1 MGSLVAGASRGQFLL
16 IKLSQW
22 QRFDWLVVLMALA
35 FLHSVTWGATISR
48 VGFFTDEWELFGIL
62 HFVPHNLFDDILRVL
77 QHERFTVRPLLACL
91 LGALYYCFGD
101 QPYGYHFLNQIV
113 EIFGAFFLYLA
124 VAQLTKLKLPAFISA
139 VFFLLYPNHDISHYH
154 VTAISAQI
162 ALSLFTLTFYLF
174 VLGVQRDDK
183 RCLCLALV
191 LYGLSLPIYE
201 LGLPLFVLLAAA
213 AVWVYC
219 LQRGFSLRKSVIR
232 AAYLCLPYLFLVAIF
247 VLFRMVL
254 LPTIGS
260 STVYKSG
267 FQIDHVVSVFREGM
281 MVSVL
286 PPAFLHFC
294 GKAYE
299 AVLAGLSRTLCWQL
313 LLVTLLMILPL
324 VAAGEKQIESLI
336 HNRKT
341 LVVLMAFGL
350 LAVLVGYTPYALA
363 PDYLPVLDSG
373 YNRINQASSIGASL
387 FLASLL
393 CLFYCVLK
401 TLLATTH
408 KAVPALV
415 LASTVAALVNLF
427 ILADWQYSKAWMAST
442 AMQNRIIS
450 QVRQFAPAIKASRTL
465 ILTGTPRYVLWA
477 PLFDSVWD
485 FQSMLRIVLNDQA
498 ICGGVTSSR
507 MRIMQNK
514 LKDMHGE
521 AVIWEYGF
529 DHMLVLVPDLE
540 HCSKVDSAEAFVN
553 FVEKNGVKFDL
564 DQQTVDRWRSEL
576 RNSGN

>member
-1 MGSLVAGASRGQFLL
+1 MVL
-16 IKLSQW
+16 IVLS
-22 QRFDWLVVLMALA
+22 

-62 HFVPHNLFDDILRVL
+62 HFVPHNLFDDMLRVL

-101 QPYGYHFLNQIV
+101 QPYGYHLLNQIV
-113 EIFGAFFLYLA
+113 EIVGAFFLYLA
-124 VAQLTKLKLPAFISA
+124 IAQLTKLKLPAFIAA
-139 VFFLLYPNHDISHYH
+139 VLFLLYPNHDISHYH

-162 ALSLFTLTFYLF
+162 ALALFTLTFYLF
-174 VLGVQRDDK
+174 VLGIQSDDK
-183 RCLCLALV
+183 RWLCLALV

-201 LGLPLFVLLAAA
+201 LGLPLFVLLAAV

-219 LQRGFSLRKSVIR
+219 LQRGFSLRKSVLR
-232 AAYLCLPYLFLVAIF
+232 AAYLCLPYLLLVGIF
-247 VLFRMVL
+247 VLFRMVF

-267 FQIDHVVSVFREGM
+267 FHIDHVASVFREGM
-281 MVSVL
+281 IVSVL
-286 PPAFLHFC
+286 PPAFFHFY

-299 AVLAGLSRTLCWQL
+299 AFQAGLSRTHYWQL
-313 LLVTLLMILPL
+313 SFVAFVMILPL
-324 VAAGEKQIESLI
+324 VAMREKYLKPLLQ
-336 HNRKT
+336 NQKT
-341 LVVLMAFGL
+341 LVALSIFGL
-350 LAVLVGYTPYALA
+350 FAALVGYTPYALA

-373 YNRINQASSIGASL
+373 YNRINQASSIGASI
-387 FLASLL
+387 FIASLL
-393 CLFYCVLK
+393 CLFFC
-401 TLLATTH
+401 LLEQFLTKIH
-408 KAVPALV
+408 KLVPALV
-415 LASTVAALVNLF
+415 LASAVAAFVNLF
-427 ILADWQYSKAWMAST
+427 ILADWQYSKAWIAST

-450 QVRQFAPAIKASRTL
+450 QVRQFAPAIKASHTL
-465 ILTGTPRYVLWA
+465 ILSGTPRYVLWA

-485 FQSMLRIVLNDQA
+485 FQSMLRIVLNDQT

-514 LKDMHGE
+514 LKDMYGE
-521 AVIWEYGF
+521 AVIAKYSF
-529 DHMLVLVPDLE
+529 DGMLVLVPDLE
-540 HCSKVDSAEAFVN
+540 HCSRVDSAEAFVD